1 MHRFTTVAA
10 MQAEARRLKR
20 AGQRLALVPT
30 MGALH
35 DGHLALVALARRYA
49 DHVTASVF
57 VNPTQF
63 GPSED
68 FARYPRDADGD
79 ARRLEDAG
87 CDALFLPSVEEVYP
101 FGTDDGVDVTVGGL
115 DAHLDGPHRPGH
127 FAGVTTV
134 VARLFNACQPDV
146 AVFGQKDAQ
155 QLAIVRRMTAALRFP
170 VEIVALPTVREADGL
185 AMSSRNA
192 LLSAGERAAAPVL
205 HGALQAAESALAGG
219 ERRPEA
225 LVEAARTVLAGAPD
239 VRVQYVELVEADTLR
254 PAAGPLHAGQRV
266 LIALAAHLGATRL
279 IDNVPLTVPADALT
293 A

>member
-35 DGHLALVALARRYA
+35 DGHLSLVALARRYA

-68 FARYPRDADGD
+68 FARYPRDPDGD

-87 CDALFLPSVEEVYP
+87 CDALFLPSVDEVYP
-101 FGTDDGVDVTVGGL
+101 FGTDDGVAVTVADL

-192 LLSAGERAAAPVL
+192 LLSADERAGAPVL
-205 HGALQAAESALAGG
+205 HRALQAAESALAGG

-266 LIALAAHLGATRL
+266 LVALAAHLGAARL
-279 IDNVPLTVPADALT
+279 IDNVPLTVPSP
-293 A
+293 